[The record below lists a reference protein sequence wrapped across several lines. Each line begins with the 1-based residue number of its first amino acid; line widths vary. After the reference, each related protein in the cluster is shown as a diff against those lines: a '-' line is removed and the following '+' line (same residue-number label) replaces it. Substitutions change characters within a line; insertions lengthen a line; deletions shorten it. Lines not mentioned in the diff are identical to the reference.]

1 MRSAVVTGA
10 DGFIGRALVERL
22 LAEGAR
28 VYAVALHGQ
37 ALSDI
42 ASDRLTI
49 IESDF
54 SRYDGLSEQI
64 PKGIDWFC
72 HFAWAGVSGATGAQ
86 LTAQAE
92 NILGAAKAM
101 EQARKLEVKRF
112 LFAGSSYR
120 YRLEPVVEGGK
131 KRFVPKNLYGQSK
144 AAAENLLSAS
154 TAGEDMAFVSVLF
167 TNVFGVGDCSNRSA
181 NAMIRQLLQGEPLR
195 LISGEHPHDW
205 TYIDDAVE
213 GIVSVLKDGIDGNS
227 YYIGSR
233 SLKTFREIVTRLRDV
248 LAPDV
253 PLQFGAYADDAYID
267 YSAID
272 LERAYRDTGFV
283 CTANFDESV
292 LKTARWLKALGKN
305 VRGGVTR
312 SRVHLPFTVRRAVAA

>member
-1 MRSAVVTGA
+1 MKSAVVTGA
-10 DGFIGRALVERL
+10 DGFIGRALTQRL

-28 VYAVALHGQ
+28 VYAVALHEQ

-42 ASDRLTI
+42 ASDRLTV

-54 SRYDGLSEQI
+54 SRYHELSGQI
-64 PKGIDWFC
+64 PRGIDWFC

-120 YRLEPVVEGGK
+120 YRMEPVVQNGEE
-131 KRFVPKNLYGQSK
+131 RFVRKNLYGQSK
-144 AAAENLLSAS
+144 AAAESLLRAS

-167 TNVFGVGDCSNRSA
+167 TNVFGVGDRSNRSA
-181 NAMIRQLLQGEPLR
+181 NAMIRQLLRGEPLR

-213 GIVSVLKDGIDGNS
+213 GIIAALKGGVDGDS

-233 SLKTFREIVTRLRDV
+233 SLRTFREIVTRLRDV

-253 PLQFGAYADDAYID
+253 PLQFGAYADSAYID

-283 CTANFDESV
+283 CTADFDESV
-292 LKTARWLKALGKN
+292 RRTAEWVKALDADGGKEN
-305 VRGGVTR
+305 GSCR
-312 SRVHLPFTVRRAVAA
+312 